1 MKKVPDMS
9 TKDSRAVLGSP
20 TTFSVSG
27 VLLFTTNGLKVLELY
42 MESFTSTTIAEQR
55 LRGCSWNICGIHQQ
69 SRGLHDYIRS
79 KTQSKDDSN
88 YLDQF
93 WEGLVDEDERDEDG
107 EDLLGEARHKSHQEA
122 PFKGH
127 RENYNDDQ
135 PNSNPCASCQKLDF
149 IGPAELQ
156 THWFMVTFRFSC
168 YIIPVKH
175 FTVEF
180 VCGANSLNSCTTFS
194 CSNSA

>member
-93 WEGLVDEDERDEDG
+93 WEGLVDEDERDKEW
-107 EDLLGEARHKSHQEA
+107 EDLLGETRDKSNHEA
-122 PFKGH
+122 AFKGH
-127 RENYNDDQ
+127 HQHHDDDEPKTD
-135 PNSNPCASCQKLDF
+135 PNATCQVLHIIALTELEKKRTECLVLGELKL
-149 IGPAELQ
+149 
-156 THWFMVTFRFSC
+156 
-168 YIIPVKH
+168 
-175 FTVEF
+175 
-180 VCGANSLNSCTTFS
+180 N
-194 CSNSA
+194 